1 MLATTRMTTIV
12 PVADLG
18 RAGRFYGEVLGLESK
33 GSAGDGTVLFAC
45 ASGAIGLV
53 QKPVPDP
60 ATHTTASFEVDDIA
74 ASIAQLTRRGIA
86 FEDYDL
92 PGLKTVDKVCVLGGE
107 KAAWFKDPDGN
118 ILCLHEPKRK

>member
-1 MLATTRMTTIV
+1 MTTIV
-12 PVADLG
+12 PVSDLG
-18 RAGRFYGEVLGLESK
+18 RARRFYGEALGLEPQ
-33 GSAGDGTVLFAC
+33 GAAGDGTVLFTC

-60 ATHTTASFEVDDIA
+60 ATHTTASFEVEDIGET
-74 ASIAQLTRRGIA
+74 IADLTRRGIR

-118 ILCLHEPKRK
+118 ILCLHEPARR